1 MVQISRKKLPKEL
14 LSKLLLL
21 FFEVVGKKNK
31 NEEFE
36 KIINDLFSET
46 ERIMVIKRVAIMY
59 LLTKQIQ
66 PVVIADVLSVSL
78 STVAKFSIIME
89 KSEGIAPYL
98 RKLLK
103 KEKISD
109 FFEDIFDELF
119 NYPGR
124 YGINWS
130 QAWRSKIEKQNRRRT
145 GV

>member
-1 MVQISRKKLPKEL
+1 MVQISRNKLPEEI

-36 KIINDLFSET
+36 KIINDLFSPV
-46 ERIMVIKRVAIMY
+46 ERIMIIKRIAIMY
-59 LLTKQIQ
+59 LLMKQIQ
-66 PVVIADVLSVSL
+66 PVIIADVLKVSP
-78 STVAKFSIIME
+78 STVAKFSIIMD
-89 KSEGIAPYL
+89 KSEGIVPYL
-98 RKLLK
+98 KKLLE

-109 FFEDIFDELF
+109 FFEDIFDDLF

-130 QAWRSKIEKQNRRRT
+130 QAWKSKIEKENRRRT
-145 GV
+145 GI